1 MEEKYKS
8 KFDLNLAVGLYFLED
23 NKEKIENIITK
34 ANIARKSIKYSK
46 RSLYA
51 VYDESLAESIKN
63 EVWLAKEL
71 QKAIANDE
79 LELYY
84 QPEFDL
90 YTEKIIIGTPITIT

>member
-1 MEEKYKS
+1 MKEKYKS

-51 VYDESLAESIKN
+51 VYDDTA
-63 EVWLAKEL
+63 V
-71 QKAIANDE
+71 
-79 LELYY
+79 YY
-84 QPEFDL
+84 S
-90 YTEKIIIGTPITIT
+90 K